1 MGYRLW
7 TRDHKTMN
15 NDLLLQLLEQLKT
28 DVINSLQAAGSNAT
42 GQTAKQ
48 LTITQQDNT
57 LQLELPGYM
66 QLLETGR
73 GPTGSDAVPGDPLM
87 IQRIQQWCQAKGIPV
102 KAAWAIKKSIDKKG
116 FKGKP
121 GILTVPLGDD
131 NINNRLNAALDDVA
145 NEISNQITGMLA

>member
-1 MGYRLW
+1 
-7 TRDHKTMN
+7 MN
-15 NDLLLQLLEQLKT
+15 NDQLLELLEQLKT
-28 DVINSLQAAGSNAT
+28 DIINSMQAAGSNAT

-73 GPTGSDAVPGDPLM
+73 GPTGPDAVPGDPPM
-87 IQRIQQWCQAKGIPV
+87 IQRIQQWCRAKGIPD

-121 GILTVPLGDD
+121 GILSEPLGDD
-131 NINNRLNAALDDVA
+131 NINNHLNPALEA
-145 NEISNQITGMLA
+145 IAEEIGKQITGSIA